1 MTLVGV
7 HSLRKSFGGRTIL
20 HGTDLVIAPEARIG
34 LVGANGSGKS
44 TLLRILA
51 GEDDGYTG
59 EVARRRGLR
68 TAFLPQHIPGDART
82 PLQFVLA
89 ARPDLVELEAELAAC
104 ETALADP
111 EVTADLRRIER
122 VLERQERLLRRFEEI
137 GGPGFE
143 GEARSYLRGLGLDN
157 SAIEQP
163 MTELSGGQRKL
174 VALAACLAQRPELL
188 LLDEPET
195 HLDLPHR
202 EYLESLVQDFTG
214 AVVIVSH
221 DRYLLDE
228 TVSEIAELDR
238 GAITMWPGNY
248 SAYTLAREL
257 ALQRQQVVYT
267 AQQKEIARLEAAIAR
282 FKLWAS
288 ISLDERHATQAR
300 NKQKMIDT
308 MEKVERPV
316 LQRRTMALELRS
328 AARGGQKVLELR
340 HADMAFGD
348 DIVLL
353 DANLLVTRGE
363 RVGII
368 GPNGAGKS
376 VLAKLLLGEL
386 APTNGQRWIGPS
398 ISLGYFAQGHETLD
412 PTATPID
419 AIRAERSYYEEQ
431 AVALLGR
438 YLFTYEQARQPIG
451 TLSGGERSRLQL
463 LLLMLGG
470 ANCLILDEPTNHL
483 DIASAEV
490 LEGALERYDGTVV
503 VISHDRYFLD
513 RIVDRIVEVRD
524 GEVVSFDGG
533 YSRWNEQRQAR
544 AG

>member
-1 MTLVGV
+1 MRAREVVWWPHHPTRIISPEHVWSGRREWQRQV
-7 HSLRKSFGGRTIL
+7 HAVAHPRGGGRQRYGR
-20 HGTDLVIAPEARIG
+20 HSPQARAAYG
-34 LVGANGSGKS
+34 LSAAAYS
-44 TLLRILA
+44 
-51 GEDDGYTG
+51 
-59 EVARRRGLR
+59 RRR
-68 TAFLPQHIPGDART
+68 RT

-238 GAITMWPGNY
+238 GAITLWPGNY

-257 ALQRQQVVYT
+257 ALHGSRWS
-267 AQQKEIARLEAAIAR
+267 IRR
-282 FKLWAS
+282 SRRRSPGWRRRSRAS
-288 ISLDERHATQAR
+288 SSGPASSLDERHIKQAR
-300 NKQKMIDT
+300 NKQRQIDT
-308 MEKVERPV
+308 HGEGRAA
-316 LQRRTMALELRS
+316 RACS
-328 AARGGQKVLELR
+328 AARWR
-340 HADMAFGD
+340 WSCAA
-348 DIVLL
+348 
-353 DANLLVTRGE
+353 R
-363 RVGII
+363 RV
-368 GPNGAGKS
+368 AARRCWS
-376 VLAKLLLGEL
+376 C
-386 APTNGQRWIGPS
+386 
-398 ISLGYFAQGHETLD
+398 
-412 PTATPID
+412 ATPIWLL
-419 AIRAERSYYEEQ
+419 ATTSSCWTPICWSRAASEWASLVRTARARACWRSCS
-431 AVALLGR
+431 LGE
-438 YLFTYEQARQPIG
+438 T
-451 TLSGGERSRLQL
+451 
-463 LLLMLGG
+463 G
-470 ANCLILDEPTNHL
+470 ADEWP
-483 DIASAEV
+483 A
-490 LEGALERYDGTVV
+490 
-503 VISHDRYFLD
+503 LD
-513 RIVDRIVEVRD
+513 RPQHLARLL
-524 GEVVSFDGG
+524 
-533 YSRWNEQRQAR
+533 R
-544 AG
+544 AGPRDARSHRNADRRHSR